1 MFKLDLPLRLMKR
14 HHILIALFAM
24 LILSA
29 CSSRRGGKGCDCPT
43 FGQVNQPKA
52 TLQQV
57 QA

>member
-1 MFKLDLPLRLMKR
+1 MKR
-14 HHILIALFAM
+14 QHIFLTIFAV

-43 FGQVNQPKA
+43 FGQTDEAKE
-52 TLQQV
+52 TLQQA

>member
-1 MFKLDLPLRLMKR
+1 MFKQALPLHLMKR
-14 HHILIALFAM
+14 NHILISLFAV

-43 FGQVNQPKA
+43 FGQADQA
-52 TLQQV
+52 TAQRA